1 MADGL
6 SPAASRARPDRI
18 RRRSAAFAHL
28 GDAQRCA
35 VRSARTLAAPALLAL
50 ALPAAAQA
58 QTVTTLVSNIGQG
71 QTRTFGS
78 VAPRA
83 QRFTTGSNAHGYL
96 LSSVEV
102 VSADTSSGRFG
113 VRVCTTDTDGFP
125 TSGFP
130 TSTCP
135 GLTPPRSFA
144 AGTLSFSAPA
154 NLVLAQRTT
163 YTVVLLSDAGIIL
176 YGSTLANGQDLGQA
190 DGWLIADAYD
200 WADFNDYDA
209 WLTVASGQA
218 IRIAIKGTALS
229 SPGVIGTAITS
240 SPAANSSYVTGDVIH
255 VTATFSSPVTVDTT
269 SGTPRLALTIGLNT
283 RYANYSVDDSTA
295 TEVVFAYPV
304 TVSDHDQ
311 DGISIAANALELN
324 GGAIHSQGDTSTN
337 ALLGHGAVSTQS
349 GHRVNRRAVIV
360 SGRVAVTSSP
370 AANSSYVTGDVIEIT
385 AMFSEAVTVATASGT
400 PRLALTI
407 GSDTRYANYS
417 SDSTATAVV
426 FAYPVTANDHDQD
439 GISIAANALELN
451 GGAIHKPGDTN
462 KNALLDHD
470 AVSTQ
475 SGHRV
480 NRRAVIVSGR
490 VAVTSSPAAN
500 SSYVT
505 GDVIEITAMFSEAVT
520 VATASGTP
528 RLALTIGSDT
538 RYANYSADD
547 STATVVVFAYPVT
560 ANDHDQDGIS
570 IAANALELDGGAI
583 HKPGHTNTSAVL
595 DHRAV
600 STRSGHRVNRR
611 AVIVSGAVT
620 ITSSPAA
627 NSSYVTGDVI
637 QITATFS
644 DAVTV
649 SGTPRL
655 ALTIGS
661 DTRYANYSA
670 IDDTATAVVFAYP
683 VTVDDHD
690 QDGISIAANALE
702 LNGGAIHQPGHT
714 NTNAVLDHG
723 AVSRQSG
730 HRVNRRAVIVSGGV
744 AVTSSPAA
752 NSSYA
757 TGDVIEITATF
768 SEAVTVDTA
777 SGTPLLPGRRRRG
790 RRAGGGGGGRHAV
803 AARRDDPHARGR
815 GRRAG
820 VHPHAGVPG
829 QCAGAGGWGRRVDG
843 GRHGAG
849 GGQVH
854 GSGGGCD
861 HPAAELGGSGCG

>member
-1 MADGL
+1 MTGVSFAMRLDGSAVPARPARL
-6 SPAASRARPDRI
+6 PCPSPGGTPHSLDGPRGPAARCGRGDAVARVPDR
-18 RRRSAAFAHL
+18 RRRPLAR
-28 GDAQRCA
+28 G
-35 VRSARTLAAPALLAL
+35 ARTLAAAALLALALAL

-71 QTRTFGS
+71 QTNTFGNA
-78 VAPRA
+78 APRA

-102 VSADTSSGRFG
+102 VSADTLSGRFG
-113 VRVCTTDTDGFP
+113 VRVCTTETDGFP

-163 YTVVLLSDAGIIL
+163 YTVVLLSDAGIVT
-176 YGSTLANGQDLGQA
+176 YGSTLADGQDLGQA

-209 WLTVASGQA
+209 WLTTTSGKA

-337 ALLGHGAVSTQS
+337 ALLGHGAVSRQS

-370 AANSSYVTGDVIEIT
+370 AANSSYVTGDVIQIT
-385 AMFSEAVTVATASGT
+385 ATFSEAVTVATASGT

-417 SDSTATAVV
+417 ADDSTATVVV

-451 GGAIHKPGDTN
+451 GGAIHSQGDTST
-462 KNALLDHD
+462 NALLGHG

-490 VAVTSSPAAN
+490 VAVTSSPDAN

-505 GDVIEITAMFSEAVT
+505 GDVIQITAMFSEAVT

-570 IAANALELDGGAI
+570 IAANALELDGA
-583 HKPGHTNTSAVL
+583 PSTS
-595 DHRAV
+595 RA
-600 STRSGHRVNRR
+600 TRTR
-611 AVIVSGAVT
+611 APCWTMARCQGSR
-620 ITSSPAA
+620 
-627 NSSYVTGDVI
+627 VTG
-637 QITATFS
+637 
-644 DAVTV
+644 
-649 SGTPRL
+649 
-655 ALTIGS
+655 
-661 DTRYANYSA
+661 
-670 IDDTATAVVFAYP
+670 
-683 VTVDDHD
+683 
-690 QDGISIAANALE
+690 
-702 LNGGAIHQPGHT
+702 
-714 NTNAVLDHG
+714 
-723 AVSRQSG
+723 
-730 HRVNRRAVIVSGGV
+730 
-744 AVTSSPAA
+744 
-752 NSSYA
+752 
-757 TGDVIEITATF
+757 
-768 SEAVTVDTA
+768 
-777 SGTPLLPGRRRRG
+777 
-790 RRAGGGGGGRHAV
+790 
-803 AARRDDPHARGR
+803 
-815 GRRAG
+815 
-820 VHPHAGVPG
+820 
-829 QCAGAGGWGRRVDG
+829 
-843 GRHGAG
+843 
-849 GGQVH
+849 
-854 GSGGGCD
+854 
-861 HPAAELGGSGCG
+861 